1 MPGTL
6 VCYVGLGS
14 NLGDRAANL
23 AAARRRL
30 NESGRIVAAS
40 SIYETD
46 PWGVDPGQPN
56 YLNQVVSLITP
67 LPPAELARKNYW
79 VSSVDLGRVR
89 TASGDPRLI
98 DLDLLLYGDEVT
110 DGPGLTLPH
119 PRMGERAFVLEPLAE
134 IAPDMV
140 HPVNGLS
147 ISALNARV
155 DHRGVRIWR
164 GRLKRT
170 TTRSGLPK
178 VECLAGRPADI
189 SSTQWLRW
197 RCSRVAMTRGAKCP
211 GRPSP
216 DTRIS

>member
-46 PWGVDPGQPN
+46 PWGVDPDQPN

-67 LPPAELARKNYW
+67 LSPTELLK
-79 VSSVDLGRVR
+79 VLLTIELEMGRVR
-89 TASGDPRLI
+89 TAPGDPRLI
-98 DLDLLLYGDEVT
+98 DLDLLLYGDKVT

-134 IAPDMV
+134 IAPDAA

-164 GRLKRT
+164 G
-170 TTRSGLPK
+170 S
-178 VECLAGRPADI
+178 
-189 SSTQWLRW
+189 
-197 RCSRVAMTRGAKCP
+197 
-211 GRPSP
+211 
-216 DTRIS
+216 

>member
-14 NLGDRAANL
+14 NLGDRAVNL

-40 SIYETD
+40 SIYETE

-67 LPPAELARKNYW
+67 LSPDELLKVLLRIE
-79 VSSVDLGRVR
+79 LEMGRVR
-89 TASGDPRLI
+89 TAPGDPRLI
-98 DLDLLLYGDEVT
+98 DLDLLLYGDEVA

-119 PRMGERAFVLEPLAE
+119 PRMCQRAFVLAPLAE
-134 IAPDMV
+134 IAPELT

-147 ISALNARV
+147 IGALNSRV
-155 DHRGVRIWR
+155 DQSGVRLWR
-164 GRLKRT
+164 
-170 TTRSGLPK
+170 
-178 VECLAGRPADI
+178 
-189 SSTQWLRW
+189 
-197 RCSRVAMTRGAKCP
+197 RG
-211 GRPSP
+211 
-216 DTRIS
+216 

>member
-30 NESGRIVAAS
+30 NEAGQIVAAS

-67 LPPAELARKNYW
+67 LPPADLLEKLLGIER
-79 VSSVDLGRVR
+79 DLGRVR
-89 TASGDPRLI
+89 AAPGDPRLI
-98 DLDLLLYGDEVT
+98 DLDLLLYGDKVT

-147 ISALNARV
+147 ISDLNARV
-155 DHRGVRIWR
+155 DHRGVRLWR
-164 GRLKRT
+164 
-170 TTRSGLPK
+170 
-178 VECLAGRPADI
+178 
-189 SSTQWLRW
+189 
-197 RCSRVAMTRGAKCP
+197 RG
-211 GRPSP
+211 
-216 DTRIS
+216 

>member
-40 SIYETD
+40 SIYVTE
-46 PWGVDPGQPN
+46 PWGVDPGQRK

-67 LPPAELARKNYW
+67 LPPADLLEKLLGIER
-79 VSSVDLGRVR
+79 DLGRVR
-89 TASGDPRLI
+89 AAPGDPRLI
-98 DLDLLLYGDEVT
+98 DLDLLLYGDEVA

-119 PRMGERAFVLEPLAE
+119 PRMCQRAFVLAPLAE
-134 IAPDMV
+134 IAPELA

-147 ISALNARV
+147 IGALNSRV
-155 DHRGVRIWR
+155 DQSGVRFWR
-164 GRLKRT
+164 
-170 TTRSGLPK
+170 
-178 VECLAGRPADI
+178 
-189 SSTQWLRW
+189 
-197 RCSRVAMTRGAKCP
+197 RG
-211 GRPSP
+211 
-216 DTRIS
+216 

>member
-67 LPPAELARKNYW
+67 CRPPTCSKNCW
-79 VSSVDLGRVR
+79 VSSVTWG
-89 TASGDPRLI
+89 AC
-98 DLDLLLYGDEVT
+98 
-110 DGPGLTLPH
+110 
-119 PRMGERAFVLEPLAE
+119 APLQV
-134 IAPDMV
+134 IQ
-140 HPVNGLS
+140 G
-147 ISALNARV
+147 
-155 DHRGVRIWR
+155 
-164 GRLKRT
+164 
-170 TTRSGLPK
+170 
-178 VECLAGRPADI
+178 
-189 SSTQWLRW
+189 
-197 RCSRVAMTRGAKCP
+197 
-211 GRPSP
+211 
-216 DTRIS
+216 

>member
-23 AAARRRL
+23 AEARRRL

-46 PWGVDPGQPN
+46 PWGVDPGQPV
-56 YLNQVVSLITP
+56 YLNQVVSIATP
-67 LPPAELARKNYW
+67 LPPADLLEKLLGIER
-79 VSSVDLGRVR
+79 DLGRVR
-89 TASGDPRLI
+89 TAPGDPRLI

-119 PRMGERAFVLEPLAE
+119 PRMCQRAFVLAPLAE
-134 IAPDMV
+134 IAPDAV

-147 ISALNARV
+147 ISALNDRV
-155 DHRGVRIWR
+155 DHRGVRLWHR
-164 GRLKRT
+164 G
-170 TTRSGLPK
+170 
-178 VECLAGRPADI
+178 
-189 SSTQWLRW
+189 
-197 RCSRVAMTRGAKCP
+197 
-211 GRPSP
+211 
-216 DTRIS
+216 